1 MTSQDRATLAFKV
14 AGLVLITRALCYLG
28 WVYSFFEFLVDSLRG
43 QGGGS
48 PGYLATAA
56 ATQLGMPGAFLLGGA
71 LLIGFARPIS
81 SRLLKPS
88 ETGPEPLPQE
98 LLRIGLVVLG
108 VYWLFGMVVALALA
122 LVHSSEVPHLMSF
135 APVGAIVL
143 LFVAWPRL
151 PASVLYRRVAVPG
164 RHEAGQP
171 AMLALG
177 IAMLCTYFALRRIS
191 FIASTVSLMLTQE
204 AAALEL
210 IAMVRGLFVNNLLI
224 ESAGFILVAIVAF
237 YAGRLGA
244 WLGGPR
250 GPAEERSLPRVQL
263 SGRTYL
269 TLAIFVSVAYLFVYH
284 LGYLVRSP
292 LFAWRGT
299 EALGALAHLAVV
311 PAVVALAAFALAGRY
326 GWRLGA
332 WLWSRESAE
341 QQDGPSGAALI
352 VAEVGITV
360 VALLTVTNCFTWVAT
375 AKLWEALPSAGVLG
389 AWRIGHYL
397 PAGVAAAGM
406 LLFQERPGLA
416 ALPTQRGAAAGLTA
430 VAGIGPSALDC
441 PARLLVRPHRRGGHA
456 VVDRSRVFPGRA
468 ERRPASER
476 SSRPAVHLCRA
487 MALGQAVLRK
497 AAAAAEANPA
507 RHRRVS
513 RPPGLAG
520 GFGPRAQAQPGA
532 CELSHLQEVWCLQ
545 HRASGAS
552 TTAPGQTWPPKP
564 RRVGDL
570 GHALSNVNIRRHPWR
585 EAFA

>member
-1 MTSQDRATLAFKV
+1 MTSQDRAKLAFKV
-14 AGLVLITRALCYLG
+14 AGLVLITHALCCLG
-28 WVYSFFEFLVDSLRG
+28 WVYSFFELLVYSLRG

-56 ATQLGMPGAFLLGGA
+56 ATQLGIPGASLLGGA

-108 VYWLFGMVVALALA
+108 VYWLFWMVVVLPLAL
-122 LVHSSEVPHLMSF
+122 HSSEVAHLMSF
-135 APVGAIVL
+135 APVGAIAL
-143 LFVAWPRL
+143 LFLAWPRL

-164 RHEAGQP
+164 RHEAGRP

-177 IAMLCTYFALRRIS
+177 IAMLCTYFALRS
-191 FIASTVSLMLTQE
+191 MGGIASTVSLMLTQE
-204 AAALEL
+204 AAAVEQ
-210 IAMVRGLFVNNLLI
+210 IAVIWRWLVDNLLI
-224 ESAGFILVAIVAF
+224 GSGGLILVVIVAF

-250 GPAEERSLPRVQL
+250 GPAEERSLPRVRL
-263 SGRTYL
+263 SGSVYL

-284 LGYLVRSP
+284 LRYLVRSP

-299 EALGALAHLAVV
+299 EAVGALAHLAVV
-311 PAVVALAAFALAGRY
+311 PTVVAIAAFALAGRY

-360 VALLTVTNCFTWVAT
+360 AALLAVTNCFARVAT
-375 AKLWEALPSAGVLG
+375 AKLWEVLPSAGVLG

-406 LLFQERPGLA
+406 LLFRSDLAWLLCRRSVAPQPVSPLWRASLLRPWIVLLGFWFVLTDGATTLLWIGRVFFLA
-416 ALPTQRGAAAGLTA
+416 EPSGGPRLSVAAGLLLIFA
-430 VAGIGPSALDC
+430 APWLSDKLSYGRLLPRLW
-441 PARLLVRPHRRGGHA
+441 PAR
-456 VVDRSRVFPGRA
+456 PG
-468 ERRPASER
+468 
-476 SSRPAVHLCRA
+476 
-487 MALGQAVLRK
+487 
-497 AAAAAEANPA
+497 
-507 RHRRVS
+507 
-513 RPPGLAG
+513 
-520 GFGPRAQAQPGA
+520 
-532 CELSHLQEVWCLQ
+532 
-545 HRASGAS
+545 
-552 TTAPGQTWPPKP
+552 T
-564 RRVGDL
+564 GD
-570 GHALSNVNIRRHPWR
+570 
-585 EAFA
+585 